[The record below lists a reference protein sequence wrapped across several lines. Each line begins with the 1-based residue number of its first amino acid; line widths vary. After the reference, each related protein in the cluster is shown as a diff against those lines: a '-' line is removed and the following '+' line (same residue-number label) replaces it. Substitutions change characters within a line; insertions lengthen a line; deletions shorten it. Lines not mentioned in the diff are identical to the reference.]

1 MTFQQTPFSNQRD
14 VATEFDQWA
23 QAGRGDK
30 MAAGHRY
37 ATEQLITDLA
47 IPSNA
52 VVLDAGCGI
61 GWVLN
66 DLLGRRIARG
76 VGIDL
81 SEEMIAIAASRRTLP
96 HITFQTADSAHTPF
110 EQGEFSH
117 IISIE
122 SIYYTPQPLE
132 TLSEWLRVCRPGGCL
147 GIVIDLYRD
156 NPAAAYWVEALAL
169 TVHNLSAAEW
179 QDLLLTAGWSGVAS
193 RCVALPAQTAASDF
207 APSPYFPDYET
218 YQAYCQAGSLLLT
231 AQRPPEPA

>member
-147 GIVIDLYRD
+147 GIVIDPLSRQSGRSVLGRGAGAD
-156 NPAAAYWVEALAL
+156 GPQPISSRVAR
-169 TVHNLSAAEW
+169 SAADRWLE
-179 QDLLLTAGWSGVAS
+179 
-193 RCVALPAQTAASDF
+193 RC
-207 APSPYFPDYET
+207 
-218 YQAYCQAGSLLLT
+218 
-231 AQRPPEPA
+231 R

>member
-1 MTFQQTPFSNQRD
+1 MTSKKQTLFSSRRD

-23 QAGRGDK
+23 QAGRGEK

-37 ATEQLITDLA
+37 ATQQLLEDLA
-47 IPSNA
+47 IADNA

-66 DLLGRRIARG
+66 DLLGPHIAKG

-81 SEEMIAIAASRRTLP
+81 SDEMIAIASSQRSLP
-96 HITFQTADSAHTPF
+96 HVKFLTADSASTPF
-110 EQGEFSH
+110 EQGTFSH

-132 TLSEWLRVCRPGGCL
+132 TLKEWLRIAAPSGRL
-147 GIVIDLYRD
+147 GLVIDLYQG
-156 NPAAAYWVEALAL
+156 NPASQYWVEALAL

-179 QDLLLTAGWSGVAS
+179 QTLLASAGWTNIVY
-193 RCVALPAQTAASDF
+193 RCVPLPVQTAANDF
-207 APSPYFPDYET
+207 TPSPYFPNYEV
-218 YQAYCQAGSLLLT
+218 YRAYCEAGSLLIS
-231 AQRPPEPA
+231 AQKSKQ